1 MPLYEFRLELQG
13 AAEPACEQVQA
24 IDIDEARSLAELRL
38 LLTHGM
44 ERVTVS
50 HFGAEILQL
59 ERDARPRWNSSSC
72 PSHGP
77 SGHAEPEAPQGLNS
91 V

>member
-13 AAEPACEQVQA
+13 AAEPVCEQVQA

-59 ERDARPRWNSSSC
+59 ERDARPRWNGSSC

-77 SGHAEPEAPQGLNS
+77 SGHAEPEAPQGLYS